1 MGAQSVC
8 LDSFALNTAL
18 SVVTC
23 VVSSGMDW
31 HSAII
36 SFGRFDLCLV

>member
-8 LDSFALNTAL
+8 LDSFVLNTAL

-23 VVSSGMDW
+23 VANSEMDW
-31 HSAII
+31 HSVII
-36 SFGRFDLCLV
+36 SFGRF